1 MRAFYIDGPG
11 KTRFGTTEA
20 PVLGA
25 GDILLRVERIGLCG
39 SDLNTYRGRN
49 PLVSYPRIPGH
60 EIAATIVETGVDV
73 PERFTVCQAVTL
85 NPYKNCGNCPAC
97 VSGRINAC
105 RNNQTM
111 GVQREGALTD
121 LIAVP
126 WQRIVTSTVS
136 DLNHLALIEPMAVG
150 FHAVSRAEVA
160 KGETVAVFGCGAIG
174 LGVIAGC
181 VRRGAEVVAIDI
193 DDDKLAVAK
202 KVGAAHT
209 INSRNTDIIPTLYS
223 LTENRGVPVA
233 IEAVGLAETFTAC
246 VDVVAPV
253 GRVVYIGYANTPV
266 TYETKLILTK
276 ELDVMGSR
284 GALQQ
289 DFEDVVNYVESG
301 AYPCDETI
309 TKVFPFSQA
318 NQALELWD
326 EAPSK
331 VTKLIVSLSE
341 EDAYAG

>member
-11 KTRFGTTEA
+11 KTRFGTAEA
-20 PVLGA
+20 PAMGA
-25 GDILLRVERIGLCG
+25 GDVLLQVQRIGLCG

-60 EIAATIVETGVDV
+60 EIAAIVVDMGADV
-73 PERFTVCQAVTL
+73 PDRFTKGQAVTL
-85 NPYKNCGNCPAC
+85 NPYKNCGQCPAC
-97 VSGRINAC
+97 AAGRINAC

-150 FHAVSRAEVA
+150 FHAVSRASVT
-160 KGETVAVFGCGAIG
+160 KGENVAVFGCGAIG

-181 VRRGAEVVAIDI
+181 VRRGAEVIAIDI
-193 DDDKLAVAK
+193 NDDKLAIARE
-202 KVGAAHT
+202 VGAAHV
-209 INSRNTDIIPTLYS
+209 INSRAEDAVQRIMA
-223 LTENRGVPVA
+223 LTEERGVPVA

-253 GRVVYIGYANTPV
+253 GRVVYIGYASTPV

-289 DFEDVVNYVESG
+289 DFEDVVAYVESG
-301 AYPCDETI
+301 AYPCDATI
-309 TKVFPFSQA
+309 TKVFPFAQA
-318 NQALELWD
+318 DQALTLWEND
-326 EAPSK
+326 PAQ
-331 VTKLIVSLSE
+331 VTKLIVNLSQE
-341 EDAYAG
+341 GAHAE